1 MKLFGSSGI
10 RGIVNKEITPELALR
25 VGLVLGSRKKTAVIG
40 RDPRVSAPMIEHA
53 LIAGLTATGCA
64 VTEIGLVSTP
74 TLAYATREYEC
85 GVMVTASHNPSEY
98 VGIKLWNPDGMA
110 FDSAQQEEI
119 EKAIEAEDFSM
130 VPWNLIGKF
139 EEDGSAIRAHM
150 NMIKKLVE
158 GSSLKVVLDCGC
170 GAGGTISPYLL
181 QELGCEVITLN
192 AQPDGHFPARNP
204 EPNDENLTMLK
215 KAVVV
220 FGADLGIAHD
230 GDADRMMAVD
240 EKGNFVSG
248 DEMLAIFGLYECN
261 GKKGTVVVP
270 VDTSMMVD
278 DSLKGSEIVRTRVGD
293 VYVAEGI
300 KQCGA
305 IYGGEP
311 SGSWIF
317 PKISYCPDGIYA
329 AAKLVEIVKKKKL
342 SKLREELPTYATKRG
357 AFPCAN
363 DKKAEF
369 MEKIKAKLEPLGKVL
384 DIDGIRVEMDN
395 GWVLIRPSGTEAK
408 VRITAEARENVDEIF
423 EMAEKIAKEALK

>member
-10 RGIVNKEITPELALR
+10 RGIANKEITPELALK

-53 LIAGLTATGCA
+53 LIAGLTAAGCA
-64 VTEIGLVSTP
+64 VTEIGLVTTP
-74 TLAYATREYEC
+74 TLAYAARNYEC

-110 FDSAQQEEI
+110 FDSAQQDEI
-119 EKAIEAEDFSM
+119 EEAIEADSFTR
-130 VPWNLIGKF
+130 VPWNLIGNF
-139 EEDGSAIRAHM
+139 EEDGNAIRDHM
-150 NMIKKLVE
+150 NLIKKLV
-158 GSSLKVVLDCGC
+158 GNSSLRIVLDCGC

-204 EPNDENLTMLK
+204 EPTDENLSLLK
-215 KAVVV
+215 KAVVE
-220 FGADLGIAHD
+220 FGADLGLAHD

-248 DEMLAIFGLYECN
+248 DEMLAIFGLYEC
-261 GKKGTVVVP
+261 GSSKETVVVP

-278 DSLKGSEIVRTRVGD
+278 DTLKGSEIVRTRVGD

-305 IYGGEP
+305 VYGGEP

-317 PKISYCPDGIYA
+317 PKISYCPDGVYA
-329 AAKLVEIVKKKKL
+329 AARLVDIVNKKKL
-342 SKLREELPTYATKRG
+342 SELREELPRYATKRG
-357 AFPCAN
+357 TLPCAN
-363 DKKAEF
+363 EKKAEL
-369 MEKIKAKLEPLGKVL
+369 MNKVKNKLKPLGKVL
-384 DIDGIRVEMDN
+384 DIDGIRVEMEN
-395 GWVLIRPSGTEAK
+395 GWVLVRPSGTEAK
-408 VRITAEARENVDEIF
+408 VRITAEARESVDELF
-423 EMAEKIAKEALK
+423 GMAEKIVREAL

>member
-10 RGIVNKEITPELALR
+10 RGIANEDITPELALK

-53 LIAGLTATGCA
+53 LISGMTASGCA
-64 VTEIGLVSTP
+64 VTEVGLVTTP
-74 TLAYATREYEC
+74 TLAYAARDYEC

-110 FDSAQQEEI
+110 FDSMQQDEI
-119 EKAIEAEDFSM
+119 EKAIEEESFSR
-130 VPWNLIGKF
+130 VPWNLIGKN
-139 EEDGSAIRAHM
+139 EEDGNAIRAHM
-150 NMIKKLVE
+150 NMIKRNV
-158 GSSLKVVLDCGC
+158 GSSSLKIILDCGC

-204 EPNDENLTMLK
+204 EPTDENLSMLK
-215 KAVVV
+215 KAVVD

-248 DEMLAIFGLYECN
+248 DEMLAIFGLYECGA
-261 GKKGTVVVP
+261 GKETVVVP

-278 DSLKGSEIVRTRVGD
+278 DTLKGSEIVRTRVGD

-300 KQCGA
+300 KKCGA
-305 IYGGEP
+305 VYGGEP

-329 AAKLVEIVKKKKL
+329 AARLVEIVNGRKL
-342 SKLREELPTYATKRG
+342 SELREELPKYATKRG
-357 AFPCAN
+357 TLPCAN
-363 DKKAEF
+363 EKKAEF
-369 MEKIKAKLEPLGKVL
+369 MKKVKAKLEPLGEVL
-384 DIDGIRVEMDN
+384 DIDGIRVEMED
-395 GWVLIRPSGTEAK
+395 GWVLVRPSGTEAK

-423 EMAEKIAKEALK
+423 EMAEKVVKEALA

>member
-10 RGIVNKEITPELALR
+10 RGIVNKEVTPQLALQ

-53 LIAGLTATGCA
+53 LVAGLIASGCD
-64 VTEIGLVSTP
+64 VTKVGMVTTP
-74 TLAYATREYEC
+74 TLAYAARKYEC

-110 FDSAQQEEI
+110 FDSAQQDEI
-119 EKAIEAEDFSM
+119 EEAIEKDDFSL
-130 VPWNLIGKF
+130 VPWNLIGKIT
-139 EEDGSAIRAHM
+139 EDENAIRDHM
-150 NMIKKLVE
+150 HMIEGLVKDSKLR
-158 GSSLKVVLDCGC
+158 VVLDCGC
-170 GAGGTISPYLL
+170 GAGSTISPYLL
-181 QELGCEVITLN
+181 QELGCQIITLN
-192 AQPDGHFPARNP
+192 SQPDGHFPARNP
-204 EPNDENLTMLK
+204 EPIDQNLSLLK
-215 KAVVV
+215 KAVVD

-248 DEMLAIFGLYECN
+248 DEMLAIFGRFECEN
-261 GKKGTVVVP
+261 EKGSVVVP

-278 DSLKGSEIVRTRVGD
+278 DYLEGSEIIRTRVGD

-300 KQCGA
+300 KQYGA

-329 AAKLVEIVKKKKL
+329 AAKLVEIVGEKKL
-342 SKLREELPTYATKRG
+342 SELRAELPVYATKRG
-357 AFPCAN
+357 ALPCAN
-363 DKKAEF
+363 EKKAEF
-369 MEKIKAKLEPLGKVL
+369 MKKVKAKLEPLGKVL
-384 DIDGIRVEMDN
+384 DIDGIRVELED
-395 GWVLIRPSGTEAK
+395 GWVLVRPSGTEAK
-408 VRITAEARENVDEIF
+408 VRITAEARENVDGIY
-423 EMAEKIAKEALK
+423 EMAEKIVKEALK